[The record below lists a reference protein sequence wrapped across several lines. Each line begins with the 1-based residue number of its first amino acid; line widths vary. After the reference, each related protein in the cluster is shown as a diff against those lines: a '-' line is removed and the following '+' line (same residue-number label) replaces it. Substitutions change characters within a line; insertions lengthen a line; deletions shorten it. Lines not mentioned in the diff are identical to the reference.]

1 MKYLDWNLEK
11 NNWLKKNWD
20 IGFEE
25 IAISIIEG
33 DLLDII
39 VNSSKNFP
47 NQKVFVVKVNKYIY
61 YVPFIEDEVKFF
73 LKTIIPSRKATKK
86 YLKKL

>member
-11 NNWLKKNWD
+11 NNWLKKNRD